1 MLSPR
6 LLTVAAL
13 WAAAAGAQA
22 PSRPTITIPRLDARV
37 VVDGVL
43 DEPAW
48 TQAAVLDGFHQY
60 QPVDGQAALERTEVL
75 VWYAPNALMVGIKAH
90 AANVATLRATLA
102 DRDRI
107 ENDDHVV
114 LYLDTF
120 NDRRRAFMFG
130 VNPLGV
136 QLDGVR
142 TEGAASAAHIYGGS
156 IDYSPDF
163 FYESK
168 GRVTADGYVVEVRI
182 PFKSLRFPGTRAQEW
197 GFNVHRFSPSTGYED
212 TWTDVR
218 RAGASFLGQGGA
230 LTGLHDLER
239 GVVTEVQPFVTG
251 NAAGQRGA
259 DGQFMRGRLN
269 TTTGA
274 NVRLGFTQVSLD
286 ATLNP
291 DFSQVESDA
300 GLVTVNERFALYVP
314 EKRPF
319 FLEGIELFAT
329 PNQLIY
335 TRQLKDPSVGGKV
348 TGKLGAYS
356 VALLSA
362 NDHLT
367 TDNAQFT
374 IGRVRRDLGGDSNI
388 GLAVTDRE
396 EGGAYNRVAAADARI
411 VFKKLYYL
419 EAQIGSASTRDP
431 SGATRDGAIWKL
443 ENDRTGRYWGYN
455 VQWIDI
461 ARGFESQAGFVP
473 RTGITSFHWFN
484 RLSAYGDK
492 GALVEQI
499 SFNMFPSR
507 IWRSAGALN
516 SAPIEGSDQLMVWA
530 RLRGGWDIRLNAARA
545 FYAVDPSA
553 YASYATSTDLS
564 GAGFVTGSTLVPYHP
579 ATRQTGLADVSAQ
592 VSTPVLQWANAEFGV
607 ERRTLPIFAEGSR
620 GNDLRLSAGV
630 SLRPTAAVRVEGTLA
645 TSHITRANDASVYAN
660 DVIPRVKVE
669 YQLTRAMFFRVV
681 SEYHSQR
688 LDALRGPDGRVL
700 YIAGRPSAPSE
711 SSRLR
716 VDWLM
721 SYQPVPGTVAFLG
734 YGTGMDAP
742 QSDAYGTLRRSD
754 DAFFVKLAY
763 QFRR

>member
-6 LLTVAAL
+6 LLTVATL

-22 PSRPTITIPRLDARV
+22 PGRQTVSISRLDARV

-75 VWYAPNALMVGIKAH
+75 VWYAPDALMVGIKAH

-102 DRDRI
+102 NRDKIANDDRI
-107 ENDDHVV
+107 I
-114 LYLDTF
+114 LYIDTF

-130 VNPLGV
+130 VNALGV

-142 TEGAASAAHIYGGS
+142 TEGAASAANIYGGS

-163 FYESK
+163 YYESK
-168 GRVTADGYVVEVRI
+168 GRVTADGYVVEIRI
-182 PFKSLRFPGTRAQEW
+182 PFKSLRFPGTRTQEW
-197 GFNVHRFSPSTGYED
+197 GFNVHRFSPSTAYED

-251 NAAGQRGA
+251 NASGQRGT
-259 DGQFMRGRLN
+259 DGQFVRGHLN
-269 TTTGA
+269 STTGA

-335 TRQLKDPSVGGKV
+335 TRQMKDPSVGGKV

-362 NDHLT
+362 SDHLT

-396 EGGAYNRVAAADARI
+396 AGGAYNRVAAADARI
-411 VFKKLYYL
+411 VYKKLYYL
-419 EAQIGSASTRDP
+419 EAQIGSARTRDRN
-431 SGATRDGAIWKL
+431 GMTRDGAIWKL
-443 ENDRTGRYWGYN
+443 ENDRTGRHWGYN
-455 VQWIDI
+455 IQWIDI

-484 RLSAYGDK
+484 RLSAYGGK

-499 SFNMFPSR
+499 SFNAFPSR

-545 FYAVDPSA
+545 FYTVDPSA
-553 YASYATSTDLS
+553 YASYSTTA
-564 GAGFVTGSTLVPYHP
+564 AGPVAAPYRV
-579 ATRQTGLADVSAQ
+579 ATRQTGLADLSAQ
-592 VSTPVLQWANAEFGV
+592 VSTPVLPWVNAEFGI

-645 TSHITRANDASVYAN
+645 TSHITRVNDGSVYAN

-681 SEYHSQR
+681 SEYHSRR

-700 YIAGRPSAPSE
+700 YIAGTPSAQSE

-716 VDWLM
+716 LDWLM

-742 QSDAYGTLRRSD
+742 RSDAYHTLRRSD
-754 DAFFVKLAY
+754 DTFFVKLAY